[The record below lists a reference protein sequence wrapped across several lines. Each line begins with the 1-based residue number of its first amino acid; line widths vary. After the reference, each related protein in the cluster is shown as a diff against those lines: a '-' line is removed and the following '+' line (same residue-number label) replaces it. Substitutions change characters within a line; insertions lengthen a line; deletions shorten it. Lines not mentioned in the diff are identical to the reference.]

1 MSKTKSLINELLVE
15 VFNHILTI
23 EEDTLKKAGVEL
35 SMTEIHVLE
44 AIRNSEQ
51 PTMSK
56 VSERLRV
63 TMGTLTTSVN
73 TLVKKGY
80 ITRKRGVE
88 DRRMVFFSFI
98 DEAISALV
106 IHDKFHDEMIESI
119 FEDLKI
125 EEDEVLMKSLENVNE
140 YFKNKF

>member
-88 DRRMVFFSFI
+88 DRRMVFLTLT

>member
-88 DRRMVFFSFI
+88 DRRMVFLTLT
-98 DEAISALV
+98 DEAISALA